1 MAEPGATPYDQVI
14 ARRFQAIEQQI
25 AELRRPTGSQ
35 NNRNKDKVQE
45 ALDKIAEQVDTIEGV
60 VDDLQ
65 LVSDYQ
71 ASLRTYT
78 GYSSGSLTQL
88 VVGTTTFADRAP
100 SVAFTLPEKMIVLAT
115 LRTTAFLSVSGPTTS
130 TLTATAT
137 ARMRVEGN
145 LAATIGRMSQS
156 QTVDGSGGNHGFNM
170 GGNPTA
176 QQTMILDA
184 GDHVID
190 CEYLINVPNGA
201 SVNCSIADR
210 SLVIQILGRP
220 D

>member
-1 MAEPGATPYDQVI
+1 MAEPGYVPPDQTI
-14 ARRFQAIEQQI
+14 ARRLQAIELKLQ
-25 AELRRPTGSQ
+25 ALGRPTGSQ

-45 ALDKIAEQVDTIEGV
+45 ALDRLAEQVDTIEGV
-60 VDDLQ
+60 VDDLR

-78 GYSSGSLTQL
+78 AYDDDKLEQL
-88 VVGTTTFADRAP
+88 SIGTTNFTDHGP
-100 SVAFTLPEKMIVLAT
+100 SVAFTLPEQMLVLAT
-115 LRTTAFLSVSGPTTS
+115 LRTTAFLSVSGPTST

-145 LAATIGRMSQS
+145 QAASVGRISHS
-156 QTVDGSGGNHGFNM
+156 QTVPGSGNHAFNE

-176 QQTMILDA
+176 QQTMLLDA
-184 GDHVID
+184 GDHLID
-190 CEYLINVPNGA
+190 CEYLINVPAGA
-201 SVNCSIADR
+201 STNCSISDR